1 MVESGTYGG
10 PTCAPIA
17 HDIYEAILKNETSNA
32 PAFTALQRGEQAN

>member
-17 HDIYEAILKNETSNA
+17 HDIYEAILKGEKPLTFA
-32 PAFTALQRGEQAN
+32 RLQRNEREN